1 MGGRG
6 ASGLGSGRISKDKT
20 ENEILT
26 QDPYMRMSY
35 KDYKRYDV
43 GYGVDGTYDKE
54 TKTIEVNIGRCV
66 KAIMNVLPES
76 YVKETNLS
84 RAKAAQKLYFDIGNG
99 LITVDG
105 NAPAWAKKAY
115 KLAKVGWRLDNRYR
129 VNHDKTLDFYYGLKK
144 DGY

>member
-1 MGGRG
+1 
-6 ASGLGSGRISKDKT
+6 
-20 ENEILT
+20 
-26 QDPYMRMSY
+26 MRMSY

-105 NAPAWAKKAY
+105 DAPAWAKKHINSQR
-115 KLAKVGWRLDNRYR
+115 LVGVLIIDI
-129 VNHDKTLDFYYGLKK
+129 GLTMIKP
-144 DGY
+144 